1 VLDPAEA
8 RDVPI
13 PKFEKPKPQ
22 KYEIRLIIWEV
33 FNLPLSGKK
42 AIDIFFKVTMDG
54 EGWRSNSIVKETDAH
69 LGSTDGYGE
78 FNYRLIFGLTL
89 PCAFPRLKIAA
100 FDYAAFSSDE
110 AIGSATIDFNDWM
123 ETL

>member
-1 VLDPAEA
+1 MLDPAEA